1 MKFTEGYWV
10 RSENMAP
17 SYASQGFYAE
27 KTDRG
32 MRIVAPERKI
42 LNRGDAQNI
51 TTITIDFIAFAENN
65 ILVKARHYEAYEDRE
80 ARFDLIGQ

>member
-1 MKFTEGYWV
+1 MFTENVYRAADRGQKAKMTDKVSDRKRIKEENAMKFTEGYWL

-27 KTDRG
+27 KTERG

-42 LNRGDAQNI
+42 LNRGG
-51 TTITIDFIAFAENN
+51 E
-65 ILVKARHYEAYEDRE
+65 V
-80 ARFDLIGQ
+80 